1 MGIMKSKRNKTRRK
15 KNKARTKKRIRGGLF
30 GWFGNKNKIQPLD
43 TTQQSNPML
52 DTTQQSN
59 TSLDTLITK
68 SNDATKDL
76 QKTQSLLTLS
86 KGATAATLATGATI
100 ATISNVGYGAVAGLT
115 ASGIGIP
122 LAGALAGAL
131 LIANKLSNMYIT
143 NHKLFPIMYD
153 SMSILSNG
161 YKLHELIESAYKIIQ
176 GHLIKIKTQNTLL
189 KSIRI
194 DPEILSHISTKV
206 TEVTAYLLKITD
218 ENVLT
223 ALLKDPDIINSGFNK
238 VIVDEMSSRKK
249 DYFKRV
255 SDAQRKLYRFLYAS
269 EYKTDISENLG
280 LINGFFIIIK
290 TQYDFALELYEQ
302 EIPQWKEILKEIHS
316 SDQYISYM
324 VPANQ
329 NEIVKN
335 AILAE
340 KDNIGKA
347 ADIVNKEINVEQDIN
362 AINTAN
368 V

>member
-1 MGIMKSKRNKTRRK
+1 MKSKRNKTRRK

-30 GWFGNKNKIQPLD
+30 GWFGNKNKIQPLNP
-43 TTQQSNPML
+43 TQQSNPML
-52 DTTQQSN
+52 NTTQQSN
-59 TSLDTLITK
+59 TSLDTQPPLLITK

-176 GHLIKIKTQNTLL
+176 GHLKDTKNILL

-223 ALLKDPDIINSGFNK
+223 ALQTDPDIINSGFNK
-238 VIVDEMSSRKK
+238 AIDDEIKSRKK

-347 ADIVNKEINVEQDIN
+347 AVNVNKEINVEQDIN

-368 V
+368 A